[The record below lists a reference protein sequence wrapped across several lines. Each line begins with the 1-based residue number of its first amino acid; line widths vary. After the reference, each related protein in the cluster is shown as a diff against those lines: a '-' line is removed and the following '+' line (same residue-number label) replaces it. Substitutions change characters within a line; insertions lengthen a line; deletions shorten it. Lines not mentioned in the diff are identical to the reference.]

1 MQNNTKINQQGVSLM
16 KNNNIRNELVTKKLK
31 QYAKNEKKSLS
42 KGLLLSIVRTAMEI
56 IGPLIIGFILNNHI
70 KVDLKRSDFLSII
83 KLLLIY
89 LFVYLLSGLFSNFSI
104 LSFEKAA
111 NSIAFSVQKDVYEHV
126 TKLPISYFDN
136 LPAGSIVSR
145 ITNDTNKLKVMFQ
158 LILADMTTSTI
169 MIVSIFAMILITN
182 LPIGIML
189 LFLSPIIYII
199 FNDLRFKTAKYT
211 TLNRNYIGDINSSI
225 NENIQNMEIIQAFN
239 KEQYI
244 KQEFNNINDKIFET
258 NLQMTKVRSYGGY
271 RAIDILSYVGTV
283 IVLLYFGVGKITG
296 SYAVSVGSM
305 YIAID
310 YVTKIF
316 NNINTVVTRFGE
328 LEQSYASATHIF
340 DLLDLQPMEQL
351 SKEFKE
357 VKGNIKFENI
367 YFAYDEDD
375 VLRDIDFE
383 VNSGETVAFVGST
396 GSGKSTIINL
406 ILNFYTP
413 RLGNIYIDGN
423 NIKDINRNSLRE
435 HMAVVLQDAFLFE
448 TDIKENIRLNDNRY
462 SDEDVEKALIDVG
475 GESLVRRGINQR
487 IFEKGNNLSQGEKQ
501 LISFAR
507 AYIRNP
513 KILILDEATS
523 NIDTETEK
531 VIQKGIQKLKED
543 RTTFIIAHRL
553 STIKDVDKI
562 MVLHKGKIIERGNHE
577 SLMVQDGFYKNMYD
591 EQMRNQE

>member
-1 MQNNTKINQQGVSLM
+1 M
-16 KNNNIRNELVTKKLK
+16 KNNVRNELVTKKLK
-31 QYAKNEKKSLS
+31 NYARNEKKSLLS
-42 KGLLLSIVRTAMEI
+42 GLLLSIVRTAMEI

-70 KVDLKRSDFLSII
+70 KVDLQRGDFIFII

-89 LFVYLLSGLFSNFSI
+89 LFVYLLSGLFSNFALI
-104 LSFEKAA
+104 SFEKAA
-111 NSIAFSVQKDVYEHV
+111 NNIAYSVQKDVYGHV

-136 LPAGSIVSR
+136 LPGGSIVSR
-145 ITNDTNKLKVMFQ
+145 ITNDTNKLKMMFQ

-169 MIVSIFAMILITN
+169 MIVSIFGMILIRN
-182 LPIGIML
+182 FPVAIML
-189 LFLSPIIYII
+189 LILVPIIYII
-199 FNDLRFKTAKYT
+199 FKDLRYKTAKYT

-225 NENIQNMEIIQAFN
+225 NENIQNMEIIKSFN
-239 KEQYI
+239 KEDYI
-244 KQEFNNINDKIFET
+244 KDEFDNINENIFNT
-258 NLQMTKVRSYGGY
+258 NLEMTKVRSYGGY
-271 RAIDILSYVGTV
+271 RAIDILGYVGTV

-296 SYAVSVGSM
+296 SYAVTVGSM
-305 YIAID
+305 YIVID

-340 DLLDLQPMEQL
+340 DLLELEPMEELQGIL
-351 SKEFKE
+351 TDI
-357 VKGNIKFENI
+357 KGDVKFEEV

-375 VLRDIDFE
+375 VIRGVDFE
-383 VNSGETVAFVGST
+383 VTSGETIAFVGST

-406 ILNFYTP
+406 ILNFYSP
-413 RLGNIYIDGN
+413 RLGNIYIDGK
-423 NIKDINRNSLRE
+423 NIKDIDRNSLRK

-448 TDIKENIRLNDNRY
+448 TDIKDNIRLGDNRY
-462 SDEDVEKALIDVG
+462 TDEDVERALIDVG
-475 GESLVRRGINQR
+475 GEALVRRGINQE

-531 VIQKGIQKLKED
+531 LIQRGVEKLKED

-562 MVLHKGKIIERGNHE
+562 IVLHKGKIIERGNHE
-577 SLMVQDGFYKNMYD
+577 SLIIKDGFYKNMYD
-591 EQMRNQE
+591 EQMRNQ

>member
-1 MQNNTKINQQGVSLM
+1 M
-16 KNNNIRNELVTKKLK
+16 KNNMRNELVTKTLK

-42 KGLLLSIVRTAMEI
+42 SGLLLSLVRTAMEI

-70 KVDLKRSDFLSII
+70 KIDLQKSDFISII

-89 LFVYLLSGLFSNFSI
+89 LVVYILSGLFSNLALI
-104 LSFEKAA
+104 SFEKAA
-111 NSIAFSVQKDVYEHV
+111 NKIAFSVQKDVYEHV
-126 TKLPISYFDN
+126 AKLPISYFDN

-145 ITNDTNKLKVMFQ
+145 ITNDTNKLKMMFQ

-169 MIVSIFAMILITN
+169 MILSLFVMILITN
-182 LPIGIML
+182 FPVGIML
-189 LFLSPIIYII
+189 LTLVPIIYII
-199 FNDLRFKTAKYT
+199 FNDLRYKTAKYT
-211 TLNRNYIGDINSSI
+211 TLNRNYVGDINSSI
-225 NENIQNMEIIQAFN
+225 NENIQNMEIIQSFN
-239 KEQYI
+239 KEEYV
-244 KQEFNNINDKIFET
+244 KNEFNNINNNIFET
-258 NLQMTKVRSYGGY
+258 NLEITKVRSYGGY
-271 RAIDILSYVGTV
+271 RAIDIVSYIGTI
-283 IVLLYFGVGKITG
+283 IVLLYFGVGRITG
-296 SYAVSVGSM
+296 SYAVTIGSM

-340 DLLDLQPMEQL
+340 DLLELEPMEEL
-351 SKEFKE
+351 KGKLKD
-357 VKGNIKFENI
+357 VKGDVKFENV
-367 YFAYDEDD
+367 YFAYVEDD
-375 VLRDIDFE
+375 VLRGIDFE
-383 VNSGETVAFVGST
+383 VKSGETIAFVGST

-406 ILNFYTP
+406 ILNFYSP
-413 RLGNIYIDGN
+413 RLGNIYIDGK
-423 NIKDINRNSLRE
+423 NIKDINKNSLRQQ
-435 HMAVVLQDAFLFE
+435 MAVVLQDAFLFE
-448 TDIKENIRLNDNRY
+448 TDIKDNIKLVDDKY
-462 SDEDVEKALIDVG
+462 TDEDVERALIDVG
-475 GESLVRRGINQR
+475 GIALVRRGINEM

-531 VIQKGIQKLKED
+531 VIQKGVQKLKED

-562 MVLHKGKIIERGNHE
+562 IVLHKGKIIESGNHN
-577 SLMVQDGFYKNMYD
+577 SLIVQDGFYKNMYD
-591 EQMRNQE
+591 EQMRNQ

>member
-1 MQNNTKINQQGVSLM
+1 M
-16 KNNNIRNELVTKKLK
+16 KNNIRNELVTKKLK
-31 QYAKNEKKSLS
+31 HYAKNEKKSLLS
-42 KGLLLSIVRTAMEI
+42 GLLLSIVRTAMEI

-70 KVDLKRSDFLSII
+70 KVDLQRADFISII

-89 LFVYLLSGLFSNFSI
+89 LLVYLLSGLFSNFALI
-104 LSFEKAA
+104 SFEKAA
-111 NSIAFSVQKDVYEHV
+111 NNIAFSVQKDVYEHV

-145 ITNDTNKLKVMFQ
+145 ITNDTNKLKMMFQ

-169 MIVSIFAMILITN
+169 MIVSIFGMILIRN
-182 LPIGIML
+182 FPVGIML
-189 LFLSPIIYII
+189 LILVPIIYII
-199 FNDLRFKTAKYT
+199 FKDLRYKTAKYT

-225 NENIQNMEIIQAFN
+225 NENIQNMEIIKSFN
-239 KEQYI
+239 KEDYI
-244 KQEFNNINDKIFET
+244 KDEFDNINENIFKT
-258 NLQMTKVRSYGGY
+258 NLEMTKVRSYGGY
-271 RAIDILSYVGTV
+271 RAIDILGYVGTV

-296 SYAVSVGSM
+296 SYAVTVGSM
-305 YIAID
+305 YIVID

-340 DLLDLQPMEQL
+340 DLLELESMEELQCVL
-351 SKEFKE
+351 TD
-357 VKGNIKFENI
+357 VKGDVKFEEV
-367 YFAYDEDD
+367 YFAYDEED
-375 VLRDIDFE
+375 VLRGVDFE
-383 VNSGETVAFVGST
+383 VKSGETIAFVGST

-406 ILNFYTP
+406 ILNFYSP
-413 RLGNIYIDGN
+413 RLGNIYIDGK
-423 NIKDINRNSLRE
+423 NIKDINRNSLRK

-448 TDIKENIRLNDNRY
+448 TDIKDNIRLGDNRY
-462 SDEDVEKALIDVG
+462 TDEDVERALIDVG
-475 GESLVRRGINQR
+475 GEALVRRGINQE

-513 KILILDEATS
+513 KVLILDEATS

-531 VIQKGIQKLKED
+531 LIQRGVEKLKED

-562 MVLHKGKIIERGNHE
+562 IVLHKGKIIEKGNHE
-577 SLMVQDGFYKNMYD
+577 SLISKNGFYKNMYD
-591 EQMRNQE
+591 EQMRNQ

>member
-1 MQNNTKINQQGVSLM
+1 M